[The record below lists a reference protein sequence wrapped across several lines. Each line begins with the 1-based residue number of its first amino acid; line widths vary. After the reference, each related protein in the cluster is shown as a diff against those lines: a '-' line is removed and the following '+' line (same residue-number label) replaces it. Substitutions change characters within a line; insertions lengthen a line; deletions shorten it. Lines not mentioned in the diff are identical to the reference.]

1 MKGFYYLKNMKFIP
15 CDGGFWLVA
24 ETPIEERQIKE
35 EKGRRFIAETHFATR
50 RIVTKN
56 TPPLLSL
63 FFNREELE

>member
-1 MKGFYYLKNMKFIP
+1 MCMKFIP

-24 ETPIEERQIKE
+24 ETPIEERQIE
-35 EKGRRFIAETHFATR
+35 DEKGKRFITDTRFATR

-63 FFNREELE
+63 FFNREEPE